1 MRSRQ
6 ADPNLGRA
14 GTLPSLEVLEDRT
27 CPSSVLLH
35 GHNLLITGNSG
46 SDVITVRDGGHG
58 NVSVSVRD
66 SRGHAVTHSLNGVQS
81 IQIKALGG
89 NDKVDY
95 ALTGALTV
103 SESINVDLGSGNN
116 TAVMN
121 FGQGVSAPALKVNV
135 VGGGNDD
142 ALHAVFGAIRNSD
155 VVFQT
160 NLGNGNDHVVANF
173 NGDLTGTAHVLF
185 RAFCGSGYDGVD
197 VGVRA
202 NIGDRAFMDV
212 EALGGAHSDTMHLDY
227 QGRLNGA
234 LILHEQ
240 GGPQFSWLESS
251 VTLNAGS
258 KGNLT
263 DKLVGGRGDEN
274 LLILRVHDQ
283 SHHMHSINSLIDG
296 GGGARDQGIVTPGVK
311 VVRTSVR

>member
-1 MRSRQ
+1 MRSRH

-14 GTLPSLEVLEDRT
+14 GTTPSLEVLEDRT
-27 CPSSVLLH
+27 CPSSAVLH
-35 GHNLLITGNSG
+35 GHNLLITANSG

-58 NVSVSVRD
+58 NVRVSVRD
-66 SRGHAVTHSLNGVQS
+66 AGGHVATSSQNGVGS

-89 NDKVDY
+89 NDQVDY

-103 SESINVDLGSGNN
+103 AESISVDLGSGGN

-121 FGQGVSAPALKVNV
+121 FGRGVSAPGLKVNV
-135 VGGGNDD
+135 VGGRNDD
-142 ALHAVFGAIRNSD
+142 TLRAVFGTIHNSNVD
-155 VVFQT
+155 FQT

-185 RAFCGSGYDGVD
+185 RAGCGSGYDGVD
-197 VGVRA
+197 VAVRA
-202 NIGDRAFMDV
+202 NIADHAFMDV
-212 EALGGAHSDTMHLDY
+212 EARGGAHSDTLHLDY
-227 QGRLNGA
+227 QGRLDGT

-251 VTLNAGS
+251 VTLTAGS
-258 KGNLT
+258 TGNLT
-263 DKLVGGRGDEN
+263 DQLVGGPGNEN

-283 SHHMHSINSLIDG
+283 SHHLHSIHSLIDG
-296 GGGARDQGIVTPGVK
+296 GGGAGDQAVVTPGVK
-311 VVRTSVR
+311 VVRASVR

>member
-6 ADPNLGRA
+6 TDPNLGRA
-14 GTLPSLEVLEDRT
+14 GALPSLEVLEDRT
-27 CPSSVLLH
+27 CPSPVVLH
-35 GHNLLITGNSG
+35 GHNLLITGSPG
-46 SDVITVRDGGHG
+46 SELITVRDGGHG
-58 NVSVSVRD
+58 NVRVSVRD
-66 SRGHAVTHSLNGVQS
+66 SGGHVVTSSLNGVQS

-103 SESINVDLGSGNN
+103 SESINVDLGPGGN

-121 FGQGVSAPALKVNV
+121 FGKGVSARALKVRV

-142 ALHAVFGAIRNSD
+142 TLQAVFGTIRNSNVD
-155 VVFQT
+155 FQT
-160 NLGNGNDHVVANF
+160 NLGNGNDHVFANF

-185 RAFCGSGYDGVD
+185 RAGCGAGYDGVN
-197 VGVRA
+197 VNVKG
-202 NIGDRAFMDV
+202 NIDDRAFMDV
-212 EALGGAHSDTMHLDY
+212 EARGGAHSDTMHLDY
-227 QGRLNGA
+227 QGRLNGT

-251 VTLNAGS
+251 VTLKAGS
-258 KGNLT
+258 KGNLI
-263 DKLVGGRGDEN
+263 DKVVGGPGNEN

-283 SHHMHSINSLIDG
+283 SHHMHSINSLVDG
-296 GGGARDQGIVTPGVK
+296 GGGARDQAVVTPGVK
-311 VVRTSVR
+311 VVRASVR

>member
-14 GTLPSLEVLEDRT
+14 GTPPSLEVLEDRT
-27 CPSSVLLH
+27 CPSSAVLH
-35 GHNLLITGNSG
+35 GHNLLIMANSG

-66 SRGHAVTHSLNGVQS
+66 SGGHVVTSSPNGVGS

-103 SESINVDLGSGNN
+103 SESINVDLGSGRN

-135 VGGGNDD
+135 VGGRNDD
-142 ALHAVFGAIRNSD
+142 TLQAIFGTIHNSD
-155 VVFQT
+155 VDFQT
-160 NLGNGNDHVVANF
+160 NLGDGNDHVVANF

-185 RAFCGSGYDGVD
+185 RAGCGSGYDGVNVD
-197 VGVRA
+197 VKA
-202 NIGDRAFMDV
+202 NIGDHAFMDL
-212 EALGGAHSDTMHLDY
+212 EARGGAHSDTMHLDY
-227 QGRLNGA
+227 QGRLDGV

-240 GGPQFSWLESS
+240 GGPQFSWLEST
-251 VTLNAGS
+251 VTLKAGS

-263 DKLVGGRGDEN
+263 DKLIGGPGDEN
-274 LLILRVHDQ
+274 LFILRVHDQ
-283 SHHMHSINSLIDG
+283 SHHMHSINSLVDG
-296 GGGARDQGIVTPGVK
+296 GGGARDQGVVTPGVK
-311 VVRTSVR
+311 VVRASVS